1 MKQIK
6 VKAQGKVTTF
16 NLPTSMD
23 EISNDFLT
31 KVGESIDIAEHYTL
45 VGIVCYNKIND
56 LILAGKSKAKSSDI
70 GVIPIFVKG
79 KELQTIMDV
88 KLGQKLLIT
97 SNNIELGVRV
107 AVPSNPLNLSR
118 FMDVIT
124 SRVNGVFPELE
135 YDNEHNDTVYFVEFK
150 LIPNRDINGIYNE
163 APDFSEFKY
172 IEVNNE

>member
-16 NLPTSMD
+16 NLPTSID
-23 EISNDFLT
+23 EIEYNFLT
-31 KVGESIDIAEHYTL
+31 KVGDSIEIAEFYTL
-45 VGIVCYNKIND
+45 VGLVYSGKIND
-56 LILAGKSKAKSSDI
+56 LVIAGKKNAKNSNI
-70 GVIPIFVKG
+70 GVIPIFVKS
-79 KELQTIMDV
+79 KEIKADV
-88 KLGQKLLIT
+88 KQKLLIT
-97 SNNIELGVRV
+97 SNNLELGVRV

-118 FMDVIT
+118 FMDAIT
-124 SRVNGVFPELE
+124 TRVKGAFPELE
-135 YDNEHNDTVYFVEFK
+135 YDDEHNDTVYFVEFK